1 MRRLE
6 VENAYRNVEVCAL
19 LGKIR
24 EVKSEA
30 QILGKSSLQF
40 V

>member
-1 MRRLE
+1 MIWK
-6 VENAYRNVEVCAL
+6 VENAYRNVEVCAP

-30 QILGKSSLQF
+30 QNSG
-40 V
+40 